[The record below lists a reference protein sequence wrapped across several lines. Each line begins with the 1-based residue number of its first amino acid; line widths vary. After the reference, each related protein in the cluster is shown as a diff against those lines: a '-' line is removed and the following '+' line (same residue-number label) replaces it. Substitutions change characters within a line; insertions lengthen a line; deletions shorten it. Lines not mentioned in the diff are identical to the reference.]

1 MRPSNDELL
10 AFPPRCCKELDVGH
24 SVASMFD
31 MQGGPD
37 LYPCAEGREMKKNGA
52 NELLAA
58 GVKTYCP
65 KHLDTMTEELR
76 ASGEF

>member
-1 MRPSNDELL
+1 
-10 AFPPRCCKELDVGH
+10 
-24 SVASMFD
+24 MFD